1 MKATRTRNRRVLAF
15 LSAIALLLQMS
26 PAIAGGQSLDDNR
39 PVEITFTKWG
49 TSATAMEGF
58 AEGYISGPFVGHL
71 FRQINSANGHVT
83 LLEAMY
89 EVLDTERPFAAL
101 IWGGVGLPQ
110 GGRLTGR
117 LDGIILRGWRSG
129 APVHVE
135 FNVARPSTGGCIGA
149 PPTVTLCF
157 EGTIHIGRVPTRNN

>member
-15 LSAIALLLQMS
+15 VSAIALLLQMS

-101 IWGGVGLPQ
+101 ILGGFGLPN
-110 GGRLTGR
+110 GGQLNGV
-117 LDGIILRGWRSG
+117 ILRGWRSG

-135 FNVARPSTGGCIGA
+135 FIATRPANGGCIGA

-157 EGTIHIGRVPTRNN
+157 EGTIHIGRVPTRQN